1 MKYIRMT
8 AFVFV
13 VLLTLGIVFFT
24 SDWIQEDTNLGLDLK
39 GGFEI
44 LYEASPIDPSLPV
57 TKESLNRTATSL
69 AKRIDKVTGGVA
81 EPQIDPEGKNRIRVK
96 LAIQGDQ
103 QKVRDILKKPAELTF
118 RSGAQYETVELYGS
132 DFKEEGAK
140 VYFDDANM
148 PAIEVSVKDAAKLE
162 AVTKKLQ
169 GQSLAI
175 FLDDRMLTDPVVRAV
190 ISNGVASITGG
201 YTVQEAKEVA
211 ETINL
216 GALPLKLT
224 EKYSQS
230 VGATL
235 GEASLKQTVYAGAIA
250 SIVILLF
257 MLVFYRV
264 PGFISAVSII
274 ANIWLLLFVFNLL
287 NATLTLPGIAAFI
300 LGIGMAVD
308 ANIITFERIKDELR
322 SGKTI
327 MSAHKA
333 GSRHSLRTILDAN
346 ITTIIAGLVLY
357 FVGTGPVQGFALIL
371 VMSILVSMITNVLF
385 SRFLLDLLIRSNTF
399 KKPEYFGVKE
409 SEISAL

>member
-13 VLLTLGIVFFT
+13 VLVTLGVVFFT
-24 SDWIQEDTNLGLDLK
+24 GDWVQKQTNLGLDLK

-44 LYEASPIDPSLPV
+44 LYEASPLDPSLPV
-57 TKESLNRTATSL
+57 TKDSLNRTASSL
-69 AKRIDKVTGGVA
+69 ASRINKVTGGVA
-81 EPQIDPEGKNRIRVK
+81 EPQIDPEGANRIRVK
-96 LAIQGDQ
+96 LAVQGDQ
-103 QKVRDILKKPAELTF
+103 QKVREVLKKPAELTF
-118 RSGAQYETVELYGS
+118 RSGQSFETIELYGS
-132 DFKEEGAK
+132 DFKEEGAN
-140 VYFDDANM
+140 VYFDEANM

-169 GQSLAI
+169 GQQLAI
-175 FLDDRMLTDPVVRAV
+175 FLDNEMLTNPVVQAV

-201 YTVQEAKEVA
+201 YTLEKAKEIA
-211 ETINL
+211 DTINL

-235 GEASLKQTVYAGAIA
+235 GEASLKQTVYAGLIA
-250 SIVILLF
+250 SIAILIF
-257 MLVFYRV
+257 MLIFYRV

-287 NATLTLPGIAAFI
+287 DATLTLPGIAAFI

-327 MSAHKA
+327 MSSLKA
-333 GSRHSLRTILDAN
+333 GSQHSLRTILDAN

-385 SRFLLDLLIRSNTF
+385 SRFLMDLLVRANVF
-399 KKPEYFGVKE
+399 KKPGYFGVKE